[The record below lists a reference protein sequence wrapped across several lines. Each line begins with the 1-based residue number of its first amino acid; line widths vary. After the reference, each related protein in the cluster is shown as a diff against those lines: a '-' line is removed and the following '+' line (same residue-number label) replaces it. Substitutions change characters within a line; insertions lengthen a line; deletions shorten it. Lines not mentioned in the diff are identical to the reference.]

1 MKYRNIPLASFIAAL
16 LLAIYFF
23 YFKWSYSRFNS
34 IDFESSVFYGDKYIF
49 SPSDD
54 EYLIFIYSSKTI
66 DFLETTKLFDKYG
79 LKVIA
84 IDLYQNTKL
93 KISNNIIP
101 LSASINTLLNLIHV
115 FNIREVPVSFK
126 IKRKD
131 GSLFIQN
138 SSKYL
143 YK

>member
-1 MKYRNIPLASFIAAL
+1 MKYKNLPLASFIAAL

-54 EYLIFIYSSKTI
+54 EYLILIYSSKTI
-66 DFLETTKLFDKYG
+66 DIESTKLSNEDG

-101 LSASINTLLNLIHV
+101 LSASINTT
-115 FNIREVPVSFK
+115 
-126 IKRKD
+126 
-131 GSLFIQN
+131 
-138 SSKYL
+138 KY
-143 YK
+143 